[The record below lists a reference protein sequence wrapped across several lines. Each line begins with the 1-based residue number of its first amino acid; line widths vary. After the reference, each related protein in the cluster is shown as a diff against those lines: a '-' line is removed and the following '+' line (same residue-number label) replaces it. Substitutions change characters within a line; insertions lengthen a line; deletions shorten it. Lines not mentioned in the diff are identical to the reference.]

1 MVAVT
6 LLLEVPVLLSTLPRI
21 QARLLVYAIPQ
32 ALTLA
37 IPFGVALGIFVGSGG
52 SAVSFRLTRVVLAI
66 AIVCS
71 LASGVMIGWVAP
83 LSERAFSAAGRASVP
98 LDELTE
104 HELTLNEL
112 GQRSDL
118 YQMRSNLSSDARRLA
133 TYYHFRWAFSFA
145 TFLLGLLAVSARHAL
160 SIPTIHPGRVGSLRC
175 LPRLVRPFFCRNSGW
190 QRGHSAA
197 VGRRMASQS
206 RLRRGGVCGHQAR
219 SDSAHFPTDNFR
231 QNRTDVLRGPSWICG
246 SS

>member
-6 LLLEVPVLLSTLPRI
+6 VLLEVPVLLSTLPRI

-37 IPFGVALGIFVGSGG
+37 IPFGVALGIFVGWGG
-52 SAVSFRLTRVVLAI
+52 SPVSFRLARVVLAI
-66 AIVCS
+66 AIACS
-71 LASGVMIGWVAP
+71 LVSGVMIGWVAP

-112 GQRSDL
+112 RQRSDL
-118 YQMRSNLSSDARRLA
+118 YRMRSNLSNDARRLA

-145 TFLLGLLAVSARHAL
+145 TFLLGLLAVSLVTRFRFRRSILGVLAACGASLGWFAL
-160 SIPTIHPGRVGSLRC
+160 SFAGTQAGNGGI
-175 LPRLVRPFFCRNSGW
+175 LPPLVAAWLPNLAVVAAFAVIRLGPADPFS
-190 QRGHSAA
+190 
-197 VGRRMASQS
+197 
-206 RLRRGGVCGHQAR
+206 
-219 SDSAHFPTDNFR
+219 
-231 QNRTDVLRGPSWICG
+231 
-246 SS
+246 